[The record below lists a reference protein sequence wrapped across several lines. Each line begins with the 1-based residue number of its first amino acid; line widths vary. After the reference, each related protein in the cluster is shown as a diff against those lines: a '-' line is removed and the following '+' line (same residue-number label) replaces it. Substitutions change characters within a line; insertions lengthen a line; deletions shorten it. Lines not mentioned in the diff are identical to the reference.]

1 MIRLST
7 LLGLALA
14 LLLSSCATPTWTTS
28 KEGAL
33 IYNEYPKP
41 DETVS
46 WTGGKDSEGYAH
58 GEGTATWKYSN
69 SRYEIWRGRIEH
81 GKHTPTMK
89 LVSSGYETTPPARAA
104 VSTPT
109 PIPKERTYSAPR
121 RVSSS
126 VSQRCTG
133 ITRKGTRCK
142 NSVIGGTRCHYHD

>member
-1 MIRLST
+1 MIRSFT
-7 LLGLALA
+7 LLGLALV

-46 WTGGKDSEGYAH
+46 WTGSTDSEGYAH
-58 GEGTATWKYSN
+58 GEGTATWRYSN
-69 SRYEIWRGRIEH
+69 SRYEIWKGRLEH
-81 GKHTPTMK
+81 GKHTPAME
-89 LVSSGYETTPPARAA
+89 LVSSGYE
-104 VSTPT
+104 STPLASAVAPT
-109 PIPKERTYSAPR
+109 ATVAPKQKTYSAPR

-133 ITRKGTRCK
+133 ITQKGTRCK